1 MIPGII
7 TKTAASMENN
17 TNTKKREFWKP
28 VPQTFSVLKAG
39 SKIVKP
45 YGVMDPYGVY
55 TYIRDGV
62 SREQT
67 EKLRSIM
74 DPKEF
79 RKYKFNAFETALF
92 SGVFG
97 RKEESGLQKP
107 TGYVCFDFNHVS
119 VQQTKDILMGLE
131 QFETILLFT
140 SASGHGVK
148 WVVNNNFVFKH
159 TDFYNVVSDYLWEKY
174 RIEADKN
181 SSGIATGCLLPYDP
195 EVYINPNYI

>member
-1 MIPGII
+1 
-7 TKTAASMENN
+7 ME
-17 TNTKKREFWKP
+17 TGKKIEKREFWKP

-39 SKIVKP
+39 SKILKP
-45 YGVMDPYGVY
+45 YGVMDPYAAY
-55 TYIRDGV
+55 KYIRDGV

-79 RKYKFNAFETALF
+79 RKYKFNAFEMALF
-92 SGVFG
+92 SGVFS
-97 RKEESGLQKP
+97 KKDKNALTKA

-148 WVVNNNFVFKH
+148 WVVNNNFVFEH
-159 TDFYNVVSDYLWEKY
+159 EDFYNVVSNYLWEKY

-181 SSGIATGCLLPYDP
+181 SNGIATGCLLPYDP
-195 EVYINPNYI
+195 EVYLNPNYM